1 MDGAEP
7 CLARGFRGHGAQRV
21 ARWGLSLATNT
32 DRAHAP
38 HLPEAT
44 ELTRPEPERW
54 PRVEEAPAA
63 PSVIAGADVLQEAH
77 LSLANIW
84 QPHLKS
90 RARLVPD
97 SRVQGVLWCRAA
109 GGCCRGGFRSWGP
122 RCRPRGGPQLPR
134 PGPRPP
140 SRRRRT
146 RKGLGRLGREKRGFA
161 PGARGEG
168 GAGAS
173 FPAEQ
178 SWASASRWASCPRVL
193 VTHGGVSLPSPWGQ
207 GQRRRHRDPGDR
219 SAVER
224 RDTGHCPLPPPASSP
239 TAVGHPHGPPGLP
252 RPARWSSRK
261 QSTI

>member
-168 GAGAS
+168 GGGCVFS
-173 FPAEQ
+173 RRAELGLGLT
-178 SWASASRWASCPRVL
+178 V
-193 VTHGGVSLPSPWGQ
+193 GK
-207 GQRRRHRDPGDR
+207 
-219 SAVER
+219 
-224 RDTGHCPLPPPASSP
+224 LPPG
-239 TAVGHPHGPPGLP
+239 VGHSRGCVPPVPVGAGPAAPSQGPGGP
-252 RPARWSSRK
+252 VRGGA
-261 QSTI
+261 T